1 MSKDVVVFSVSDIPE
16 EHSTT
21 EEQINYLQGE
31 IKEVA
36 KAFNKEG
43 KASVESAVR
52 LGSMLNEMKGLVNGQ
67 KKGSWEKYRDS
78 ELTFVNKRTGQ
89 RCMSLARSLGPI
101 LKKSAK
107 LSWAGKTRLLQL
119 AKLAKKFG
127 KDVED
132 LLEENEV
139 SIDFDHKKWKQV
151 KAFHDEIDNLLDEVK
166 PPKGK
171 KEKGLKATV
180 LRMKKAATTWSEDLK
195 ASKSDSD
202 LLDGIEPE
210 AIDETIDVVE
220 KLLKQ
225 LKRAKERITGED
237 SDREAA

>member
-1 MSKDVVVFSVSDIPE
+1 MAKDVFFKLEDVPD
-16 EHSTT
+16 EHKT
-21 EEQINYLQGE
+21 EEQQITYLQKE
-31 IKEVA
+31 IKETA
-36 KAFNKEG
+36 KDFNKEG

-52 LGSMLNEMKGLVNGQ
+52 LGCMLNVLKELVNGQ
-67 KKGSWEKYRDS
+67 EKGSWEKYRDS

-89 RCMSLARSLGPI
+89 RCMSLARSLGSI
-101 LKKSAK
+101 LEKSAK

-119 AKLAKKFG
+119 AKLAKKLG

-139 SIDFDHKKWKQV
+139 SLDFDHKKWKQV

-166 PPKGK
+166 PPQGK

-180 LRMKKAATTWSEDLK
+180 LRMKKEAATWTSKLK
-195 ASKSDSD
+195 ASKDD
-202 LLDGIEPE
+202 EGLLDGIEPE
-210 AIDETIDVVE
+210 AIDETIDEFE

-225 LKRAKERITGED
+225 LERAKERITGED

>member
-1 MSKDVVVFSVSDIPE
+1 MANDVVFKLEDVPD
-16 EHSTT
+16 EHKT
-21 EEQINYLQGE
+21 EEQQITYLQGE
-31 IKEVA
+31 IKETA
-36 KAFNKEG
+36 KDFNKEG

-52 LGSMLNEMKGLVNGQ
+52 LGSMLNVLKDLVNGQ
-67 KKGSWEKYRDS
+67 KSGTWEKYRDS

-101 LKKSAK
+101 LEKSAK

-119 AKLAKKFG
+119 AKLAKKLG

-139 SIDFDHKKWKQV
+139 SLDFDHKKWKQV
-151 KAFHDEIDNLLDEVK
+151 KSFHDEIDNLLDEVK
-166 PPKGK
+166 PPQGK

-210 AIDETIDVVE
+210 AIDETIDEVKE
-220 KLLKQ
+220 LLKQ